1 MTLESDDI
9 VKMVEQ
15 MEQETLDI
23 RQEAIRMSWYMR
35 GGLSYDQA
43 LLLSANERKIVS
55 ELIKE
60 NLEATKKSG
69 LPFF

>member
-1 MTLESDDI
+1 MNIQEILREVQILDKESRNF
-9 VKMVEQ
+9 K
-15 MEQETLDI
+15 QELL
-23 RQEAIRMSWYMR
+23 RMCWYMR
-35 GGLSYDQA
+35 GGISIDEMYLLSYE
-43 LLLSANERKIVS
+43 ERTIIA

>member
-1 MTLESDDI
+1 
-9 VKMVEQ
+9 
-15 MEQETLDI
+15 
-23 RQEAIRMSWYMR
+23 MR
-35 GGLSYDQA
+35 GGISIDEMYLLSYE
-43 LLLSANERKIVS
+43 ERTIIA